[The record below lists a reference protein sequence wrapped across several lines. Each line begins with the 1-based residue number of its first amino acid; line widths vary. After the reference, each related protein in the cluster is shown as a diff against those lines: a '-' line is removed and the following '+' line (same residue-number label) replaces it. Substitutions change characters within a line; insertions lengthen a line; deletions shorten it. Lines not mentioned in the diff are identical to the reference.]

1 MDDREE
7 NSQLSVPLRNHSYSR
22 VVEGALIAFRPQDQR
37 GSEILDALEDLAD
50 ITLRQ
55 VLEDG
60 TRRYRLI
67 RRDADIKILDSELDR
82 IDPNWGSHIRV
93 YREPE

>member
-1 MDDREE
+1 
-7 NSQLSVPLRNHSYSR
+7 
-22 VVEGALIAFRPQDQR
+22 VEGAQIAFRPQDER
-37 GSEILDALEDLAD
+37 GRKILDALEDLAD

-55 VLEDG
+55 VLDDG

-67 RRDADIKILDSELDR
+67 RSDADIQTLDSELDR

-93 YREPE
+93 YRESDS